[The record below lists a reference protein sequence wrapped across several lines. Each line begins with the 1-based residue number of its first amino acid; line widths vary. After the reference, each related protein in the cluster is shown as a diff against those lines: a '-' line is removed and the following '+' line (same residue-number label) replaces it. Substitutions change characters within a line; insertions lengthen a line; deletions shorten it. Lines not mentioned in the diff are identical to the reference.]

1 MSDDIVDSFL
11 EPNIDSNDSE
21 DYDDFGEHEIIS
33 PLKDSAISIS
43 SYQSVVKGVKG
54 QLIKS
59 RQCKNHTKEGENA
72 TNMVKFFK
80 IVGERAQFII
90 DEYNLYNNNKANQPS

>member
-21 DYDDFGEHEIIS
+21 DYDDFSEHEIIS

-59 RQCKNHTKEGENA
+59 RQSKNLTKEEENA
-72 TNMVKFFK
+72 ANMVKFFK

-90 DEYNLYNNNKANQPS
+90 DEYNLYNNNKEGA